1 MCPAKQFVPSYR
13 FPSEFPPTRPALEL
27 VVISS
32 AILQVPHFTPKS
44 VRHAI
49 RYYKQLSYHR
59 SVVLEGVR
67 RCAMRNRNYWY
78 ETQKELSCEN
88 GKSPTIGETL
98 DRINIRQ
105 AQTAQE
111 EFELVA
117 RMSDASR
124 RDSRLEAPEKG
135 YPFSRAHDVRRL
147 LESRLTSQI
156 LHSIWDIY
164 LCLLYVELDSYK
176 KRAKSTPDL
185 RCPTIDVFLKD
196 NSAFISW
203 LKSFRNKFLHPISEL
218 TTDDLAVEYVCTLSD
233 SSSSELS
240 HVFALQGMIDCHI
253 AAVREGIFRVRGR
266 DWVSSQLGSVPP
278 DTNYMSRDERVGLGT
293 FASAPNLSFLLCAGL
308 ASRMLKSEPLSR
320 TPAMNSLPE
329 RERTAISNMLLRS
342 LILISEWEGTVD
354 IVKLFN
360 SEDPKTLSLSQNAEL
375 SKDGGVPRSLQEF
388 NNILALDR
396 VAVAL
401 LHEPLRIYLK
411 LARSSESYGLS
422 SSLEGIPQG
431 KAMSALR
438 SFRNVVFHVQLG
450 SENPALVESR
460 WLEFCEIYHSTELL
474 SRLLEVFGYS
484 HFCPLDSVWGFP
496 LRSSRGNDT

>member
-1 MCPAKQFVPSYR
+1 M
-13 FPSEFPPTRPALEL
+13 
-27 VVISS
+27 
-32 AILQVPHFTPKS
+32 
-44 VRHAI
+44 
-49 RYYKQLSYHR
+49 SYHR

-78 ETQKELSCEN
+78 ETQEELSSES

-111 EFELVA
+111 EFEIVA
-117 RMSDASR
+117 GMSDASR
-124 RDSRLEAPEKG
+124 RESGLEVPEKG
-135 YPFSRAHDVRRL
+135 YPFSRANDLRRL

-176 KRAKSTPDL
+176 KHARSTPDL
-185 RCPTIDVFLKD
+185 RCSTIDLFLED
-196 NSAFISW
+196 NSAFITW
-203 LKSFRNKFLHPISEL
+203 LKSFRNKLLHPISEL

-233 SSSSELS
+233 SLSSELA
-240 HVFALQGMIDCHI
+240 HVFTLQGMIDCHI
-253 AAVREGIFRVRGR
+253 AAVHEGIVRTRGR
-266 DWVSSQLGSVPP
+266 DWVSSHLGITPP

-293 FASAPNLSFLLCAGL
+293 FASAPNLSLLLCAGL
-308 ASRMLKSEPLSR
+308 TSRILKSETLPQ

-329 RERTAISNMLLRS
+329 SERIGISNMLLRS
-342 LILISEWEGTVD
+342 LILISERVGTVD
-354 IVKLFN
+354 IVKLFR

-375 SKDGGVPRSLQEF
+375 SKDGSAPRSLQEF
-388 NNILALDR
+388 NNILALER

-411 LARSSESYGLS
+411 LARSSGSYGS
-422 SSLEGIPQG
+422 SPSFEGIPQG
-431 KAMSALR
+431 KALSALN
-438 SFRNVVFHVQLG
+438 SFRNVVFHVHLG
-450 SENPALVESR
+450 SKNPDLVESR
-460 WLEFCEIYHSTELL
+460 WLEFGEMYPSSEMLST
-474 SRLLEVFGYS
+474 LLEVFGYS

-496 LRSSRGNDT
+496 LRSPKRIDTHHG